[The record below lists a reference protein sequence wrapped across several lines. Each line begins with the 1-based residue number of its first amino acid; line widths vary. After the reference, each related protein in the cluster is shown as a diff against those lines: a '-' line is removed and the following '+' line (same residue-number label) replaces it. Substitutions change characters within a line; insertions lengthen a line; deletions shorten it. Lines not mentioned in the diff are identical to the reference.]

1 VPLGRNF
8 RDAEARHC
16 ATEERE
22 ERKPGR
28 SLRNVFSLHLNT
40 VKESLLRIVFG
51 SMFQTARAEHPKT
64 HVAKVVAM
72 AGRHSAIADHRW
84 WLCSRFWIRRSRYDD
99 VDVLPALNVSRAA
112 LTINLLCSFIM

>member
-1 VPLGRNF
+1 MFQCRNGFLNVESLTYCACLNNNNNNICIAPLGRNF
-8 RDAEARHC
+8 RGAEARKC
-16 ATEERE
+16 ATEKRE

-28 SLRNVFSLHLNT
+28 SSRNVFSLHLNT

-72 AGRHSAIADHRW
+72 AG
-84 WLCSRFWIRRSRYDD
+84 
-99 VDVLPALNVSRAA
+99 
-112 LTINLLCSFIM
+112 